1 MISLQTRVN
10 FRFISLLIVLFLI
23 QQLSFASI
31 HIPGDHNSSLLHYT
45 EKKPLKPG
53 APCIAF
59 DIEVEVVEEDDV
71 DHLDSGSNCILTIHY
86 TLIREFHTSALNC
99 RYRQF
104 ECPTHWQVDRPLFML
119 HRSWKTH
126 LSLS

>member
-1 MISLQTRVN
+1 MISLKTRVN
-10 FRFISLLIVLFLI
+10 FRLISLLVVLFLI

-31 HIPGDHNSSLLHYT
+31 HIPGDNNLSLLHYT
-45 EKKPLKPG
+45 EKKPVQQG
-53 APCIAF
+53 APCIAL

-71 DHLDSGSNCILTIHY
+71 DHSDQDSNCILTIHY
-86 TLIREFHTSALNC
+86 TLTRDLHTSAINC
-99 RYRQF
+99 RYRQC
-104 ECPTHWQVDRPLFML
+104 ECPGHWQVDRPLFML